1 MQLPTLH
8 QRAIVIDGHSDILN
22 LVADGRARLRDHP
35 EVPPPERWPADLFAR
50 ADSLTTPY
58 QLSPYTSWYQCLGQY
73 DIPSFRAGGLTAQI
87 AAIYVADEHRA
98 QALERAL
105 LMVAALHREIDEN
118 PDALLLATSAADIRR
133 AKAEGKTAL
142 LLSFEGGEPLGQS
155 IELLDV
161 FYRLGLRMISLTHSR
176 RNALADGTQLGVA
189 TGGLTS
195 LGRALIER
203 MGQLGIVVDL
213 AHLAD
218 TGIWEIL
225 QQARGPVVLTHT
237 NIRAGVAGYRAGLLD
252 THPQHGT
259 SKLRA
264 IAATG
269 GVVGVIFW
277 GQADIDAVADEIEAA
292 IEHAGDD
299 AVALGSDLYG
309 LEQAPRGLEDIG
321 RLPALTEA
329 LLRRGHTESTI
340 LKLLGGNMLRV
351 LAHVLR
357 G

>member
-1 MQLPTLH
+1 MPAPTLH
-8 QRAIVIDGHSDILN
+8 QQAIVIDGHSDILN
-22 LVADGRARLRDHP
+22 LVADGRLRLRDHP
-35 EVPPPERWPADLFAR
+35 IVPPPASWPADLFAQ
-50 ADSLTTPY
+50 AESLTTPY
-58 QLSPYTSWYQCLGQY
+58 QLSPYTTWYQCLGQY
-73 DIPSFRAGGLTAQI
+73 DIPCFRAGGVTAQI
-87 AAIYVADEHRA
+87 AAIYVDDAYRA
-98 QALERAL
+98 TALERAL

-155 IELLDV
+155 LALLDI

-176 RNALADGTQLGVA
+176 RNALADGTQLGVT

-203 MGQLGIVVDL
+203 MHELGIVVDL

-225 QQARGPVVLTHT
+225 QIAHDPVVLTHT
-237 NIRAGVAGYRAGLLD
+237 NIRSGMAGYRAGLLE

-277 GQADIDAVADEIEAA
+277 GQADIEAVADEIEAA

-299 AVALGSDLYG
+299 HIALGSDLYG

-321 RLPALTEA
+321 RLPALTEV
-329 LLRRGHTESTI
+329 LQRRGHTDSTI
-340 LKLLGGNMLRV
+340 MKLLGGNMLRV
-351 LAHVLR
+351 LDQVLR
-357 G
+357 S